1 MKNKVDKFRNNIEGF
16 ETLCEE
22 IREDFDLWEDDL

>member
-16 ETLCEE
+16 ETLYEE